1 MIANRLRVG
10 VQYTPGPE
18 HDLNDLVA
26 AGQECEAMGY
36 DCFSLPDHLSRRE
49 GGHAVALPDPVV
61 LLARLAAETSTIG
74 LGTMTLLD
82 SLRHP
87 AQTVRTAATLQQV
100 TGDRF
105 ELGLGA
111 GWLGSDLAA
120 LDIGVSDRVKHLE
133 RTLALFR
140 HAWPSALTTTSATS
154 RPQEEQ
160 GAAEQAVVANAVGVR
175 APRLVVAAGGPRM
188 LRLAAR
194 AADVV
199 ALTVPT
205 RHRHDGTRPTSVSVA
220 TQIDTARRARPAG
233 QPTPVFHLQIRDLP
247 QAAPVAQDADW
258 WTLGGSPAQ
267 AAEAL
272 RARCAAG
279 IGYLS
284 VCSQDLRV
292 LERLASRVLPLLDEN
307 RP

>member
-1 MIANRLRVG
+1 
-10 VQYTPGPE
+10 
-18 HDLNDLVA
+18 
-26 AGQECEAMGY
+26 
-36 DCFSLPDHLSRRE
+36 
-49 GGHAVALPDPVV
+49 
-61 LLARLAAETSTIG
+61 
-74 LGTMTLLD
+74 MTLLD
-82 SLRHP
+82 ALRHP

-100 TGDRF
+100 IGGRF

-120 LDIGVSDRVKHLE
+120 LEITVPARLEHLE

-140 HAWPSALTTTSATS
+140 HAWPATS
-154 RPQEEQ
+154 PDKPPQDEAN
-160 GAAEQAVVANAVGVR
+160 AAEQAVVTNAAGVP

-205 RHRHDGTRPTSVSVA
+205 RHRHDGTRPTAVSVA
-220 TQIDTARRARPAG
+220 AQADTVRKARPTGLPA
-233 QPTPVFHLQIRDLP
+233 PVFHLQIRDLAE
-247 QAAPVAQDADW
+247 AAPATPDADW

-272 RARCAAG
+272 DARCAAG

-284 VCSQDLRV
+284 VCTQDLRA
-292 LERLASRVLPLLDEN
+292 LEHLAGRVLPLLHRD